1 MAAYEKNIAG
11 SNESLTDE
19 LGKQSNH
26 PREHSMGAVKA
37 GPARSF
43 KENKGVE
50 GYSRAS
56 ESFNQP
62 SRPEKPIIKKYP
74 FPGKPGAA

>member
-1 MAAYEKNIAG
+1 MAYEKKIAG

-19 LGKQSNH
+19 LGKSSNH

-37 GPARSF
+37 TPAWNP
-43 KENKGVE
+43 KVDNKSSGFTK
-50 GYSRAS
+50 SP

-62 SRPEKPIIKKYP
+62 DRPAKPIIKKYP